1 MRTYMIK
8 LPRGL
13 EVDIFHL
20 PENFDEEIKRTFRE
34 YTLETSRD
42 YRDCDRLGYID
53 CCVSHINGDK
63 DRYDVVDEK
72 VKDFI
77 SYQWEEYGQ
86 LDNKDDVYSIDFM
99 ADCYSDGVQ
108 NAVLCSHFG
117 SNDHHIYDQIQHVLA
132 RIIKIVANYE
142 DEK

>member
-1 MRTYMIK
+1 MRSYMIK

-34 YTLETSRD
+34 YTRETSKD
-42 YRDCDRLGYID
+42 YRDCDRLGFID
-53 CCVSHINGDK
+53 ICVRLINGDK
-63 DRYDVVDEK
+63 DSYDVVDKK

-77 SYQWEEYGQ
+77 SYQWKEYGQ

-108 NAVLCSHFG
+108 NTVLCSNFG
-117 SNDHHIYDQIQHVLA
+117 SDDHHIYDQIQHVLA
-132 RIIKIVANYE
+132 RIIKTVANYE
-142 DEK
+142 G